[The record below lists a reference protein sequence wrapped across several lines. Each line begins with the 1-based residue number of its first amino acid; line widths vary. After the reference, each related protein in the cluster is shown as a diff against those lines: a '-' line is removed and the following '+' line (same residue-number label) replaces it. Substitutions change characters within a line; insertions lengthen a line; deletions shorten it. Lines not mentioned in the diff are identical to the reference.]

1 MRAIFTSNIQI
12 GGKVAAARLLHGV
25 RPEAE
30 MVLQAIAGKS

>member
-1 MRAIFTSNIQI
+1 MLAVFTSSVQI
-12 GGKVAAARLLHGV
+12 GGKFAAARLLHGV